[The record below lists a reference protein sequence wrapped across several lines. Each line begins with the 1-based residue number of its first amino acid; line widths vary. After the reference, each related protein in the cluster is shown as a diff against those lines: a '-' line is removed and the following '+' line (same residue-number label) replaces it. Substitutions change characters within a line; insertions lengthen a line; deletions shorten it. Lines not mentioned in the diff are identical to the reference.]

1 MKTYFVKT
9 TEVGAL
15 QSALSRM
22 LEFAM
27 FMAEEGG
34 YKPRIDFINEIL
46 EDENIQIEIKD
57 I

>member
-34 YKPRIDFINEIL
+34 YQPRIDFINEIL

>member
-34 YKPRIDFINEIL
+34 YKPIIDFINEIL
-46 EDENIQIEIKD
+46 EDENIQIQIKD